1 MCPGHELIALRNH
14 SDVPAAYPQDSRHL
28 GERSRAP

>member
-14 SDVPAAYPQDSRHL
+14 SDVRAYPQDARHL